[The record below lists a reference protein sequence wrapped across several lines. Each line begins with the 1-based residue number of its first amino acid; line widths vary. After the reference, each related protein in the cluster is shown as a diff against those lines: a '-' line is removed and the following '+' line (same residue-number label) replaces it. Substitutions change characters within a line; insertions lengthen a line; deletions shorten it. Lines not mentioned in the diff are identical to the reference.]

1 MESAALFSARH
12 RATLRR
18 DCTQP
23 QVYHFVTYRCGS
35 VHGAVH
41 SVKKRQPFYWQK
53 HALGKNGW
61 ARVAERLSFPGPPP
75 PRSIWDIW
83 FCFPPPP
90 SGRPRAPFSIPFIFV
105 PPFPAPD
112 GGPTPPS

>member
-1 MESAALFSARH
+1 MESAALFSGRH

-61 ARVAERLSFPGPPP
+61 ARVAGGHLP
-75 PRSIWDIW
+75 
-83 FCFPPPP
+83 FPPPP
-90 SGRPRAPFSIPFIFV
+90 PGFFSPVWFCL
-105 PPFPAPD
+105 PPPP
-112 GGPTPPS
+112 PPPPPPPLSHPPSSSPPPPPPPPS